1 MSLEKLMEN
10 KILNEKINDVYEKI
24 KNKDYVEAYD
34 SVRNIIDFINQKF
47 ILKKYKLIT
56 LKLYILS
63 QKNVVINEIYL
74 KKINKLKSA
83 SKP

>member
-1 MSLEKLMEN
+1 MSFFLYF
-10 KILNEKINDVYEKI
+10 VYRYI
-24 KNKDYVEAYD
+24 IYV
-34 SVRNIIDFINQKF
+34 KF

-74 KKINKLKSA
+74 KKINKSKSA